1 MPPRLSA
8 VERVRVQIDQL
19 FASDQELGQVL
30 EEVARLSVRL
40 VMQAALEAEVSEFF
54 GRDRYQRGDRERV
67 GYRNGHAELTVKTTA
82 GPVVLERP
90 KVRGTSQPFVS
101 RLLGKGVSRTNAL
114 EALVISGFV
123 RGLSV
128 RDVEA
133 ALAEALGPEAALS
146 KSTVSRICQAIKDE
160 FDAWKT
166 RDLSGI
172 ELEYLFLDGSHFR
185 MHPDAP
191 AEPVLC
197 AWGITSQGS
206 PVLVGLAPGAH
217 EGHDPWAGFLGE
229 LVERGLRSPLL
240 VITDGAPW
248 LIGAVEVT
256 FAHSLRQ
263 RCVVHR
269 ARNLLAKVPTHAQEE
284 VKQAFWQIFD
294 DIAAEPGEAAVAEA
308 RRRATAFAK
317 RYRDRYPAAVACLLE
332 TLPELTCFLRFP
344 REHWQRIRHT
354 NLIERTFGETRR
366 RVKVIGRLPGERS
379 CLSLVWAVLDR
390 ASRGW
395 RGVVMTP
402 AAVRLLQELRR
413 QLHHPSRLEEE
424 VVDQP
429 VMPAA

>member
-197 AWGITSQGS
+197 AWGITTQGS
-206 PVLVGLAPGAH
+206 SVLVGLAPGAH

-240 VITDGAPW
+240 VITDGAPG

-263 RCVVHR
+263 RCLVHR
-269 ARNLLAKVPTHAQEE
+269 ARNLLAKVPKHAQEE

-413 QLHHPSRLEEE
+413 QLHHPSPLEEE

>member
-1 MPPRLSA
+1 VPPSLSP
-8 VERVRVQIDQL
+8 VQRVRAEIDEL
-19 FASDQELGQVL
+19 FACEQDLGQVL
-30 EEVARLSVRL
+30 EQVARLSVRL
-40 VMQAALEAEVSEFF
+40 VMQAALEAEVSEFL
-54 GRDRYQRGDRERV
+54 GRDRYQRGERERV
-67 GYRNGHAELTVKTTA
+67 GYRNGHTALTVKTTA

-90 KVRGTSQPFVS
+90 KLRGTTEPFAS

-114 EALVISGFV
+114 EALVLSGFV

-146 KSTVSRICQAIKDE
+146 KSTVARVCEAIKTE
-160 FDAWKT
+160 FDAWKA
-166 RDLSGI
+166 RDLSSV

-185 MHPDAP
+185 MHPGAR

-197 AWGITSQGS
+197 AWGITTQGA
-206 PVLVGLAPGAH
+206 PVLVGLAPGSD
-217 EGHDPWAGFLGE
+217 EGHDPWAAFLGE
-229 LVERGLRSPLL
+229 LVERGLRAPLL
-240 VITDGAPW
+240 VITDGAPG
-248 LIGAVEVT
+248 LIGAVEVVFT
-256 FAHSLRQ
+256 TSLRQ
-263 RCVVHR
+263 RCLVHR
-269 ARNLLAKVPTHAQEE
+269 CRNLLARVPQHAKDE

-294 DIAAEPGEAAVAEA
+294 DITADPGEQAVAQA
-308 RRRATAFAK
+308 RQRAYAFAD
-317 RYRDRYPAAVACLLE
+317 RYQGRYPAAVACLLD

-344 REHWQRIRHT
+344 REHWARIRHT

-413 QLHHPSRLEEE
+413 QLHHSSPVEEG
-424 VVDQP
+424 VVDQT
-429 VMPAA
+429 VTPAA